1 MAMIKK
7 SRKIL
12 TLLLASLLIMS
23 SMCALTVSADGATSY
38 EITDGTT
45 VINSSNKTKSYTF
58 THSLETG
65 YYTLKVGATVPST
78 DDGMLTVKATIGSD
92 SWSGDHRFTTTS
104 RTITT
109 GTFYLTQGESYT
121 VELAGTFGTSKDV
134 TITKLTFS
142 KFTNIVQLSTTEEN
156 EVSVLDYFNRKFRT
170 GNADR
175 ESSSYSWA
183 GEDATKGPK
192 AVLSANCFVINRVSV
207 PSDTWYDVYSVA
219 GTTTSYKPKLTLSV
233 DDTAVIS
240 EVAAAITGALGTN
253 AYTHLGKLKLTAGTH
268 DLKLLTSNTMYLRG
282 MRLVPCSLNT
292 DIAVSSSNSPEFSF
306 YNDKVASI
314 ASSFTDGG
322 ASYGPPSIAEGQD
335 FTLDGT
341 DGYVSAAS
349 GDYATYLVNVTEAG
363 MYDINFVGG
372 QRPVALN
379 VLIDGVQPVKSLS
392 STFLKGSGT
401 GAVNSNVVKAT
412 AATVYLTQGFHEIK
426 FEFTNSTA
434 NWLYKWSVEP
444 TTAVTNLSTTGT
456 TTISTDSTK
465 YYDYTDDSSE
475 IYSGYVVARASKT
488 FYYVV
493 NAPAAGQYTLT
504 TNQAGPNGG
513 IKMTVTDVNTDTVLY
528 TGSMGNHT
536 ENYSTYTIEDVGTI
550 SLNAGVTVL
559 KLTFSGARYFADFR
573 LTPYVENKIIA
584 DIDTEIAQGT
594 GTETV
599 TVPIKFEGNLTLGAI
614 QVNVAYDEGVEYV
627 SSAAGSCYEGG
638 TSSIS
643 KAGENPVKV
652 SWLDMDA
659 VGVQFTTG
667 TYATLT
673 FNVPK
678 SVAKD
683 YNFTVSVIKCEQ
695 LTGEE
700 EFTEIGS
707 TIKTVNGK
715 VSVISTDPIITLTDA
730 DGETVNSVVEGTMNV
745 SVDLNGNDYDFV
757 MFAIYTNDGE
767 YAVLEYCGEAA
778 VSGETAT
785 GSIENITFETG
796 KTYYAKVFVWDEAT
810 CYGFSQTFSN

>member
-1 MAMIKK
+1 MIKK

-23 SMCALTVSADGATSY
+23 SMCALTVSADAVSFTVASNREVITSTENTAEYTFTNENETGWYELKVTATAGADNGSSANAKMLHLTATVDKASGDGSDAASWTASWAINTSNAGPTPGCY
-38 EITDGTT
+38 YLEEGEEYTLDLSYVFEGLETAQYTISSITFTKQEAIEVSGDVATLIHANDHLNFYGYRTNNYKEAMWESNSGYSGAYDGTT
-45 VINSSNKTKSYTF
+45 LQFAVTKAGAYGIWMVNIPA
-58 THSLETG
+58 EA
-65 YYTLKVGATVPST
+65 YYEVYAIE
-78 DDGMLTVKATIGSD
+78 A
-92 SWSGDHRFTTTS
+92 S
-104 RTITT
+104 RTT
-109 GTFYLTQGESYT
+109 ES
-121 VELAGTFGTSKDV
+121 
-134 TITKLTFS
+134 
-142 KFTNIVQLSTTEEN
+142 
-156 EVSVLDYFNRKFRT
+156 
-170 GNADR
+170 
-175 ESSSYSWA
+175 
-183 GEDATKGPK
+183 PK
-192 AVLSANCFVINRVSV
+192 M
-207 PSDTWYDVYSVA
+207 
-219 GTTTSYKPKLTLSV
+219 TLSV
-233 DDTAVIS
+233 NDEVVADS
-240 EVAAAITGALGTN
+240 VAAACGGLSSS
-253 AYTHLGKLKLTAGTH
+253 KLTATKLGTVKLSQGIQ
-268 DLKLLTSNTMYLRG
+268 DLKLETSKTMYLAG
-282 MRLVPCSLNT
+282 IKLVPVYETLNAT
-292 DIAVSSSNSPEFSF
+292 ATTAID
-306 YNDKVASI
+306 
-314 ASSFTDGG
+314 
-322 ASYGPPSIAEGQD
+322 
-335 FTLDGT
+335 
-341 DGYVSAAS
+341 AA
-349 GDYATYLVNVTEAG
+349 D
-363 MYDINFVGG
+363 FVGG
-372 QRPVALN
+372 TVVTNDSGNAT
-379 VLIDGVQPVKSLS
+379 GVIEGSHTRIGIARNTEQVYYSVKSETAQKYSISLVS
-392 STFLKGSGT
+392 SRPYSQTF
-401 GAVNSNVVKAT
+401 
-412 AATVYLTQGFHEIK
+412 Q
-426 FEFTNSTA
+426 FTNLRTNEVISKSLPQTTNDLITHEHTIGEMTLPAGVST
-434 NWLYKWSVEP
+434 LKLE
-444 TTAVTNLSTTGT
+444 VTVG
-456 TTISTDSTK
+456 
-465 YYDYTDDSSE
+465 
-475 IYSGYVVARASKT
+475 ASKKYIWELR
-488 FYYVV
+488 F
-493 NAPAAGQYTLT
+493 
-504 TNQAGPNGG
+504 
-513 IKMTVTDVNTDTVLY
+513 
-528 TGSMGNHT
+528 
-536 ENYSTYTIEDVGTI
+536 
-550 SLNAGVTVL
+550 
-559 KLTFSGARYFADFR
+559 
-573 LTPYVENKIIA
+573 TPVVENKVIA

-767 YAVLEYCGEAA
+767 YAVLEYCGEAT